1 MLLIIEIGRYSS
13 QVDQWWQL
21 GPFQSAADVP
31 KITMAQIQV
40 VTCKSLPHAW
50 MQPAYGCHYVNCQDV
65 TKILIH
71 TLVIKADIC
80 HTRHNRL
87 TGKNGDGITSQ
98 LHETSNYVIAAIN
111 CDGIRLPDSA
121 WSIYKNN
128 SPING
133 SLSTNVTLANGI
145 KSGLLLLQYLV
156 RTSRSTDRDWLT
168 EWMNSSRPTTM
179 GFNSS
184 YWMVR
189 IIIIQ
194 QTNITGSIHSPAS
207 HQAWIMQL
215 SMAAYFK
222 P

>member
-1 MLLIIEIGRYSS
+1 
-13 QVDQWWQL
+13 
-21 GPFQSAADVP
+21 
-31 KITMAQIQV
+31 MAQIQV

-145 KSGLLLLQYLV
+145 KSGLLLLQYLQLLDGAHHHHP
-156 RTSRSTDRDWLT
+156 TDEHNGL
-168 EWMNSSRPTTM
+168 NPFSSQP
-179 GFNSS
+179 SS
-184 YWMVR
+184 LNNA
-189 IIIIQ
+189 
-194 QTNITGSIHSPAS
+194 TLNGSLF
-207 HQAWIMQL
+207 QAL
-215 SMAAYFK
+215 DA
-222 P
+222 